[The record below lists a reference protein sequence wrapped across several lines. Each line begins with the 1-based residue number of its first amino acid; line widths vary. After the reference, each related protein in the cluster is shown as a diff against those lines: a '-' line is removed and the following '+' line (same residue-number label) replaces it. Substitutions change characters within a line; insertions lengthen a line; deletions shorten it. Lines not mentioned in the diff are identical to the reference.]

1 MKRILRICRCK
12 SKVLLLV
19 GIIGLAVF
27 VPSLYG
33 IELPTN
39 KTDERA
45 KAYEQMEKLVEAM
58 LHIKHNYVVEKD
70 YSEIID
76 GAIHGMLRALDPHSD
91 YLDKDA
97 YQELQ
102 TDAVGEFGGIGIQLG
117 VRDGILTIIAPIE
130 DTPAYKAG
138 ILPGDKI
145 IEIDGEK
152 TQGMRLEDA
161 VKKLRGKKD
170 TKVTLKIL
178 RPRPE
183 RPQEMNFEIIRDII
197 EVPSIK
203 GARILRGDTGYVRIT
218 LFQKPTPDMLTKAL
232 NDLFNSGAKALI
244 IDLRNNAGGLLDSA
258 VGVASIF
265 LQNKTVVV
273 TIKGRKGVMPAE
285 AKKAYSVYHA
295 PPVPIAVLIN
305 GGSASA
311 SEIVAGALQDHKR
324 AVLIGEKTFGK
335 GSVQSIIQLKSDNKT
350 ALRLTT
356 AYYFTPSGKLIHEKG
371 IEPDVNIE
379 VSPEEWQQVQL
390 KRAHEENPTLYSEEE
405 KARVAH
411 VTDSVLERALDIMLA
426 ARLFKLEK

>member
-1 MKRILRICRCK
+1 MKRILRICGCNFAI
-12 SKVLLLV
+12 LLSV
-19 GIIGLAVF
+19 EIIGLVVF
-27 VPSLYG
+27 IPSLYG
-33 IELPTN
+33 TELPTN
-39 KTDERA
+39 KIDERA
-45 KAYEQMEKLVEAM
+45 KAYDQMEKLVEAM

-91 YLDKDA
+91 YLDEEA
-97 YQELQ
+97 YKELQ

-170 TKVTLKIL
+170 TKITLKIL

-183 RPQEMNFEIIRDII
+183 RPQEMTFEIIRDII

-203 GARILRGDTGYVRIT
+203 GARIFRGDIGYVRIT
-218 LFQKPTPDMLTKAL
+218 LFQKPTSEMLAKTL
-232 NDLFNSGAKALI
+232 NDLFNNGAKALI
-244 IDLRNNAGGLLDSA
+244 IDLRNNPGGLLDSA
-258 VGVASIF
+258 IGVASIF
-265 LQNKTVVV
+265 LENKTVVV
-273 TIKGRKGVMPAE
+273 TTKGREGVMPAE

-295 PPVPIAVLIN
+295 PPVPIAILVN
-305 GGSASA
+305 RGSASA

-390 KRAHEENPTLYSEEE
+390 KRAYEENPALYSEEE

-411 VTDSVLERALDIMLA
+411 VTDSVLERAIDIMIA
-426 ARLFKLEK
+426 TRIFKVEK

>member
-1 MKRILRICRCK
+1 MKVILRRCQTTISFWAVIILTAGFIPSLQGSNEVDVEK
-12 SKVLLLV
+12 QERSKV
-19 GIIGLAVF
+19 
-27 VPSLYG
+27 
-33 IELPTN
+33 
-39 KTDERA
+39 
-45 KAYEQMEKLVEAM
+45 YEQMEKLVEAM

-70 YSEIID
+70 YSEIIN

-91 YLDKDA
+91 YLDEEA
-97 YQELQ
+97 YKELQ

-117 VRDGILTIIAPIE
+117 VRDGVLTVIAPIE

-152 TQGMRLEDA
+152 TQDMRIEDA

-178 RPRPE
+178 RPRPD
-183 RPQEMNFEIIRDII
+183 RPQEMKFEIIRDII
-197 EVPSIK
+197 EIPSIK

-218 LFQKPTPDMLTKAL
+218 LFQKPTPEMLAKAL
-232 NDLFNSGAKALI
+232 NNLFSKGAKSLI
-244 IDLRNNAGGLLDSA
+244 IDLRNNPGGLLDSA
-258 VGVASIF
+258 VSVASIF
-265 LQNKTVVV
+265 LENKTVVV
-273 TIKGRKGVMPAE
+273 TTKGREGVMPAE
-285 AKKAYSVYHA
+285 IRRAYSAYHA
-295 PPVPIAVLIN
+295 PPVPIAVLVN

-356 AYYFTPSGKLIHEKG
+356 AYYFTPSGRLIHEKG
-371 IEPDVNIE
+371 IEPDVYIE

-390 KRAHEENPTLYSEEE
+390 KRAYEENPTLYSEEE

-411 VTDSVLERALDIMLA
+411 VTDRVLERAIDILLA
-426 ARLFKLEK
+426 VRVFKAEK